1 LHYDCVSIQQQQQ
14 QQQRQ
19 PSPVHKPAADEDGYI
34 IPMRMKS
41 SPSFSSVSSSSASSG
56 QRHSLT
62 SFQPAQEG
70 PPSRR
75 SSRLSGVRQN
85 RQDLHVK
92 LEDHYGTVT
101 GANFQA
107 LAQLLEQVILPILLL
122 LLLFHFLTGTRL
134 DCVRQATSKRP
145 LAPHFHE
152 LRRVKSQ
159 DLKWN
164 VFDDHCVLLRTTSV
178 TLLQSSWQNH
188 DLLLSVYNDSLQE
201 MAENK
206 APFAQPA
213 VVTFTTIVPAPLLP
227 VLGIKT
233 AGPFRYFCCC
243 CFSCIYGV

>member
-1 LHYDCVSIQQQQQ
+1 MERWRVPIS
-14 QQQRQ
+14 R
-19 PSPVHKPAADEDGYI
+19 
-34 IPMRMKS
+34 RWRN
-41 SPSFSSVSSSSASSG
+41 SSS
-56 QRHSLT
+56 RW
-62 SFQPAQEG
+62 F
-70 PPSRR
+70 
-75 SSRLSGVRQN
+75 
-85 RQDLHVK
+85 
-92 LEDHYGTVT
+92 
-101 GANFQA
+101 
-107 LAQLLEQVILPILLL
+107 PILLL

-243 CFSCIYGV
+243 CFSCIYGVWQSTAVFLIFISF